1 MRICLLLSVLFL
13 VFSSEALAV
22 EDCEQLKGC
31 QAKICHLEQQIEMAK
46 QHNNHAKL
54 EGLNTALNEVRS
66 HCTDASL
73 KEKIQEDM
81 DKVRED
87 IEEYKKDL
95 AEANAENKS
104 DKISKY
110 QTKIS
115 EKESDLHLLQKE
127 LEALQ

>member
-1 MRICLLLSVLFL
+1 MRIYLLLSILFL
-13 VFSSEALAV
+13 FFTSESLAV

-31 QAKICHLEQQIEMAK
+31 QAKICHLEQQIKMAK
-46 QHNNHAKL
+46 QHNNNAKL
-54 EGLNTALNEVRS
+54 NGLNTALKEVRN

-73 KEKIQEDM
+73 KEKIQDNIAN
-81 DKVRED
+81 VRED

-95 AEANAENKS
+95 TEANAENKS

-115 EKESDLHLLQKE
+115 EKERDLHLLQKE